1 MRAVIV
7 CCHPWG
13 MGLYAPTVDQYGHV
27 SASHVRDRGMSGPD
41 DYLPIGTEF
50 TAVVLGYSGDGQLRL
65 STRLRDLPGMG
76 NELPD

>member
-1 MRAVIV
+1 
-7 CCHPWG
+7 
-13 MGLYAPTVDQYGHV
+13 
-27 SASHVRDRGMSGPD
+27 MSGPD